1 MRLPNLLMDTG
12 DASVLFINTR
22 PSGRQ
27 AFTKLG
33 VACYELPLLSFKK
46 RVLTAMECTNQKHL
60 LAGFYEVLV
69 VVSVTA
75 AHYALECLT
84 TDERIA
90 LQALSRHTL
99 TIIAV
104 GKATASVLTQ
114 VGLVVHTPADSRLE
128 TNEGMLQMTQIQALQ
143 AGNRMLVWK
152 GVGGR
157 RLLADTLAQQGVIVD
172 TIQWY
177 ERVAPSTLQTQ
188 MQTLKLRLC
197 SVTIVLITSQ
207 MALQVWIAACKQA
220 SIDHHKLYYI
230 ALQDRLTLL
239 AKQQRLSAQT
249 IYELSEGAVSQ
260 AIQRIKFQIAYS
272 NNPNAF
278 NIL

>member
-1 MRLPNLLMDTG
+1 MRLPNLPMDADDT
-12 DASVLFINTR
+12 SVLFINTR

-46 RVLTAMECTNQKHL
+46 RPLTAMEDTCQKKL
-60 LAGFYEVLV
+60 LVGFYEVLI

-84 TDERIA
+84 TDERTV
-90 LQALSRHTL
+90 LQALSHHTL

-104 GKATASVLTQ
+104 GKATASTLTQ
-114 VGLVVHTPADSRLE
+114 TGLMVRTPTDSRIE
-128 TNEGMLQMTQIQALQ
+128 TNEGMLQMTRIQALQ
-143 AGNRMLVWK
+143 AGNRVLVWR

-157 RLLADTLAQQGVIVD
+157 RLLADTLTQQGVIVD
-172 TIQWY
+172 AIKWY
-177 ERVAPSTLQTQ
+177 ERIAPSTLQTQ
-188 MQTLKLRLC
+188 MATLKLRLH
-197 SVTIVLITSQ
+197 STTIVLITSQ

-220 SIDHHKLYYI
+220 GIDHHKLYYI

-239 AKQQRLSAQT
+239 AKQQDLSVQT
-249 IYELSEGAVSQ
+249 IYELSDGAVSQ
-260 AIQRIKFQIAYS
+260 AIQSIKSQT
-272 NNPNAF
+272 
-278 NIL
+278 